1 MPTIRV
7 EPLTAAAY
15 APFGYVLGER
25 PAATQNDVTVG
36 VIAAFWAERDFG
48 VGPGGVT
55 QFIWAVYAPSTP
67 QTEHMESHRL
77 TEQAI
82 IPVTG
87 KPILHLVAPPNA
99 DPSAADNVPD
109 LSQAKAFL
117 LDGTKGVVM
126 ARGTWHCHF
135 GLVPETVYCVLT
147 RRSTTDDILAGRL
160 DNALMKE
167 TVLRPIEQVTLVLA

>member
-1 MPTIRV
+1 MSTIRV
-7 EPLTAAAY
+7 EPLSAAAY
-15 APFGYVLGER
+15 APFGHVLGER

-36 VIAAFWAERDFG
+36 VVAAFWAERDFG

-55 QFIWAVYAPSTP
+55 QFIWAVYAPTP
-67 QTEHMESHRL
+67 PTADHMESHRL

-99 DPSAADNVPD
+99 DPSAPGTAPD
-109 LSQAKAFL
+109 LSRAKAFL

-147 RRSTTDDILAGRL
+147 RRSTTDDILAGGL
-160 DNALMKE
+160 DNARMQE
-167 TVLRPIEQVTLVLA
+167 TVICPIEPLTLVLA